1 MEILNQLQLKKGAMV
16 VIYDT
21 NGKKIYIYGSSFG
34 VDVKE
39 NGEWIKPKVL
49 MMPIIGWI
57 LIFVFAFCSEE
68 NVNVRNLARSR
79 VCVLVAGGIIYLIIA
94 LW

>member
-1 MEILNQLQLKKGAMV
+1 MEILNQLKLKKGAMV

-21 NGKKIYIYGSSFG
+21 NGKRIYIYGSSFG

-68 NVNVRNLARSR
+68 NVNVRNLARS
-79 VCVLVAGGIIYLIIA
+79 VCAF
-94 LW
+94 

>member
-1 MEILNQLQLKKGAMV
+1 MV

-21 NGKKIYIYGSSFG
+21 NGKRIYIYGSSFG
-34 VDVKE
+34 VDEKE

-57 LIFVFAFCSEE
+57 LTFVFAFCSEE
-68 NVNVRNLARSR
+68 NANGSQFGQISCVRFS
-79 VCVLVAGGIIYLIIA
+79 GWEIIYLIIA
-94 LW
+94 YYNCFFKLL

>member
-21 NGKKIYIYGSSFG
+21 NGKRIYIYGSSFG
-34 VDVKE
+34 VDEKK

-49 MMPIIGWI
+49 MIPIVGWI
-57 LIFVFAFCSEE
+57 LIFMFAFSREE

-79 VCVLVAGGIIYLIIA
+79 ICTWVICGILYFILII
-94 LW
+94 L

>member
-1 MEILNQLQLKKGAMV
+1 MEILNQLHLKKGAMV

-21 NGKKIYIYGSSFG
+21 NGKRIYIYGNSFG

-39 NGEWIKPKVL
+39 NGERIKPKVL

-57 LIFVFAFCSEE
+57 LIFC
-68 NVNVRNLARSR
+68 
-79 VCVLVAGGIIYLIIA
+79 VCILQ
-94 LW
+94 WRKC

>member
-1 MEILNQLQLKKGAMV
+1 MV

-21 NGKKIYIYGSSFG
+21 NGKRIYIYGSSFG

-39 NGEWIKPKVL
+39 NGERIKPKVL

-57 LIFVFAFCSEE
+57 LIFC
-68 NVNVRNLARSR
+68 
-79 VCVLVAGGIIYLIIA
+79 VCILQ
-94 LW
+94 WRKC

>member
-21 NGKKIYIYGSSFG
+21 NGKRIYIYGSSFG

-39 NGEWIKPKVL
+39 NGERIKPKVL

-57 LIFVFAFCSEE
+57 LIFC
-68 NVNVRNLARSR
+68 
-79 VCVLVAGGIIYLIIA
+79 VCILQ
-94 LW
+94 WRKC